1 MSETKKADATE
12 AAVKVPHQGSAPEER
27 DVLLKVQG
35 LTKHFPIKKGILQRQ
50 VAAVKA
56 VDGIDFEVR
65 RGETLGVVG
74 ESGCGKSTMGRVIT
88 RLQDPTGGTIEF
100 EGQDITRLSTAGM
113 RPLRRDIQ
121 MIFQDP
127 YGSLN
132 PRHTIGSIVSAPF
145 RLQGVEPEGGVK
157 KEVQRLL
164 ELVGLSPEHF
174 NRYPHEFSGGQR
186 QRIGIARAL
195 ALKPKLVVADEP
207 VSALDVSI
215 QAQVVNLMDDL
226 QSELGLTY
234 VIIAHDLSVVRH
246 VSDRIAVMYLGKI
259 VELADRTSLYEAPMH
274 PYTKALMSAVP
285 VPDPKRR
292 GAKSE
297 RILLK
302 GDVPSPIS
310 PPSGCRFHT
319 RCWKATEICRTT
331 EPPLLELKPGQQVA
345 CHHPENA
352 EDQAPQDTVL
362 LSAAKEAVELVSVG
376 ETPKTPA
383 TTADDAVAEK
393 AVEKAVSEKAI
404 AEKVVA
410 AETAEKTVE
419 KAVAEKTV
427 EKAVAEK
434 TAEKAVAA
442 ETVEKA
448 VVTETAAESADPAEP
463 AEADTV
469 DEPAAVEDSVVDEP
483 AAVED
488 SVVDEP
494 AAVEDSVVDEPAA
507 VEDPVV
513 EDPAAESAEA
523 ESGRQESTDK

>member
-1 MSETKKADATE
+1 MSETKKSDAAE
-12 AAVKVPHQGSAPEER
+12 AVVIPHQAAAPDDRE
-27 DVLLKVQG
+27 VLLRVQG
-35 LTKHFPIKKGILQRQ
+35 LKKHFPIRKGVLQRQ

-65 RGETLGVVG
+65 KGETLGVVG

-100 EGQDITRLSTAGM
+100 EGQDITRLGAGKM

-292 GAKSE
+292 GAKSD

-319 RCWKATEICRTT
+319 RCWKATAICKTA
-331 EPPLLELKPGQQVA
+331 EPPLIELKPGQQVA

-362 LSAAKEAVELVSVG
+362 LSAAKVALETVELVPAVDAAEVSG
-376 ETPKTPA
+376 EAPA
-383 TTADDAVAEK
+383 EVSDAP
-393 AVEKAVSEKAI
+393 
-404 AEKVVA
+404 
-410 AETAEKTVE
+410 AETAASEE
-419 KAVAEKTV
+419 APA
-427 EKAVAEK
+427 
-434 TAEKAVAA
+434 
-442 ETVEKA
+442 
-448 VVTETAAESADPAEP
+448 ETAASEETSKDA
-463 AEADTV
+463 
-469 DEPAAVEDSVVDEP
+469 
-483 AAVED
+483 
-488 SVVDEP
+488 
-494 AAVEDSVVDEPAA
+494 
-507 VEDPVV
+507 
-513 EDPAAESAEA
+513 AAEDTPPKE
-523 ESGRQESTDK
+523 